1 MKEIKPFETLNRSRL
16 LMLLALLGM
25 FLVMLFCNIKTN
37 LLADDFMYC
46 FSFADGSRI
55 DSLAD
60 CFPSIWAHRY
70 SMNGRLISH
79 FLVQVFLMLPLGIF
93 KILNSL
99 ILVAEVYLV
108 YRIANRDR
116 ERSNLLLCC
125 IFGCVWIFTLNFG
138 QVILWLDGSIN
149 YLWATFFSLLFLTV
163 YIRKFLYD
171 RDIRALPLRI
181 LYVLAAFLV
190 GAYSENCS
198 STVVF
203 CSACFL
209 LLGRFVKKQKIAP
222 YLWLAV
228 LAAFG
233 GFLFMM
239 SAPAEIMNKSSQF
252 TFSNLFD
259 NFVTALEMYR
269 RIWLPFAVYT
279 VLAVIAYQRRL
290 DRDTQILAAMLM
302 LGSLAS
308 VFVLTFASFFPE
320 RSAYI
325 GTLLIIAAAAVLFAA
340 LFESEWKP
348 LLVSLGLIC
357 LMTAFYKGAVG
368 VQDIIKTNYYLTEN
382 EKQIVAC
389 REEGIMDVSVYRVYS
404 KTGYCA
410 IEGLGY
416 LNTEEADT
424 WPNKYMAAYFG
435 IDSIIGE

>member
-1 MKEIKPFETLNRSRL
+1 MKESNLFVKVNRSKVI
-16 LMLLALLGM
+16 MLLALLCM
-25 FLVMLFCNIKTN
+25 FLIMLFCNLKTN
-37 LLADDFMYC
+37 LLADDYMYC

-55 DSLAD
+55 TSIAD
-60 CFPSIWAHRY
+60 CFPSMAAHRY

-93 KILNSL
+93 KVLNSL
-99 ILVAEVYLV
+99 VLVTEVYLV
-108 YRIANRDR
+108 YRIALGRS

-125 IFGCVWIFTLNFG
+125 IFGCIWIFTLNFG

-163 YIRKFLYD
+163 YMNKFMYD
-171 RDIRALPLRI
+171 RDIKSLPLRL
-181 LYVLAAFLV
+181 LYIAAAFLV

-198 STVVF
+198 STVIF
-203 CSACFL
+203 CSVCFL
-209 LLGRFVKKQKIAP
+209 LLSRFVKKQKISP

-228 LAAFG
+228 IAALG
-233 GFLFMM
+233 GFLFML
-239 SAPAEIMNKSSQF
+239 SAPAEIANKSSQLTF
-252 TFSNLFD
+252 ANLFSNFI
-259 NFVTALEMYR
+259 TALEMYR
-269 RIWLPFAVYT
+269 RIWIPLVVYV
-279 VLAVIAYQRRL
+279 VLAVIAYNRKL
-290 DRDTQILAAMLM
+290 DASIQLLALMLI

-325 GTLLIIAAAAVLFAA
+325 GTLLSIAAAAVLFSA
-340 LFESEWKP
+340 LFETEFKP
-348 LLVSLGLIC
+348 ALLSLGLVC
-357 LMTAFYKGAVG
+357 LMAAFYWGCIG
-368 VQDIIKTNYYLTEN
+368 VQDIIDTNYYLTEN

-416 LNTEEADT
+416 LNTEVADS
-424 WPNKYMAAYFG
+424 WPNKYMAAYYG
-435 IDSIIGE
+435 VDSIIGN

>member
-1 MKEIKPFETLNRSRL
+1 MKETNLFEKLNRSKVI
-16 LMLLALLGM
+16 MLLVLLCM
-25 FLVMLFCNIKTN
+25 FLIMLFCNLKTN
-37 LLADDFMYC
+37 LLADDYMYC

-55 DSLAD
+55 DSILD
-60 CFPSIWAHRY
+60 CFPSMAAHRH

-93 KILNSL
+93 KVLNSL
-99 ILVAEVYLV
+99 VLVAEVYLV
-108 YRIANRDR
+108 YRIALGRAA
-116 ERSNLLLCC
+116 RSNLLLCC
-125 IFGCVWIFTLNFG
+125 IFGCIWIFTLNFG

-163 YIRKFLYD
+163 YINKFVYD
-171 RDIRALPLRI
+171 RDIKSLPLRL
-181 LYVLAAFLV
+181 LYIAAAFLV

-198 STVVF
+198 STVIF
-203 CSACFL
+203 CSVCFL
-209 LLGRFVKKQKIAP
+209 LLSRFLKKQKISP

-233 GFLFMM
+233 GFLFML
-239 SAPAEIMNKSSQF
+239 SAPAEIANKSSQL
-252 TFSNLFD
+252 TFSNLFS
-259 NFVTALEMYR
+259 NFITALEMYR
-269 RIWLPFAVYT
+269 RIWLPAVVYV
-279 VLAVIAYQRRL
+279 VLAVIAYSRKV
-290 DRDTQILAAMLM
+290 DMSTQLLAVMLM

-325 GTLLIIAAAAVLFAA
+325 GTLLSIAAAAVLFSA
-340 LFESEWKP
+340 LFETELKP
-348 LLVSLGLIC
+348 ALLSLGLVC
-357 LMTAFYKGAVG
+357 LMSAFYWGCIG
-368 VQDIIKTNYYLTEN
+368 VQDIIDTNYYLTEN

-416 LNTEEADT
+416 LNTEVADS
-424 WPNKYMAAYFG
+424 WPNKYMAAYYG
-435 IDSIIGE
+435 INSIIGN

>member
-1 MKEIKPFETLNRSRL
+1 
-16 LMLLALLGM
+16 
-25 FLVMLFCNIKTN
+25 
-37 LLADDFMYC
+37 
-46 FSFADGSRI
+46 
-55 DSLAD
+55 
-60 CFPSIWAHRY
+60 
-70 SMNGRLISH
+70 MNGRLISH
-79 FLVQVFLMLPLGIF
+79 FLVQVFLLLPLWIF
-93 KILNSL
+93 KVINSL

-108 YRIANRDR
+108 YRIANRDKAR
-116 ERSNLLLCC
+116 NNLLLFC

-171 RDIRALPLRI
+171 RDIRPLPLRL
-181 LYVLAAFLV
+181 LYVLSAFLV

-198 STVVF
+198 STVIF
-203 CSACFL
+203 CSVCLL
-209 LLGRFVKKQKIAP
+209 LLGRFVKKQRIAP

-228 LAAFG
+228 AAAFG
-233 GFLFMM
+233 GFLFML

-252 TFSNLFD
+252 TLSNLFD

-269 RIWLPFAVYT
+269 RIWLPLAVYT
-279 VLAVIAYQRRL
+279 VLAVIAWQRRL

-325 GTLLIIAAAAVLFAA
+325 GTLLSIAAASVLFAA

-389 REEGIMDVSVYRVYS
+389 REEGIMDVAVYRVYS
-404 KTGYCA
+404 RTGYCA

-416 LNTEEADT
+416 LNTEEADA

-435 IDSIIGE
+435 VDSIIGN